1 METLVD
7 GLLLKARAFEDIGF
21 EVTRDDLRRLAENFR
36 PVPILYEH
44 IEAGL
49 DFGEVQAVWVDGD
62 TLYGRLAFYPEAWQ
76 LLERKQIKG
85 LSVAMP
91 WSKTRLLEVSVTS
104 NPREKAARLLASEGA
119 SDESRVYIMGEL
131 KEQVVRLSAPA
142 EVSEPSESV
151 AEPEQAIE
159 LTEPSPAE
167 TVTLSVLELRQLQ
180 ERVAQLTQQQRLAQ
194 AREQA
199 RQYREQG
206 YITPAQEAVLTAILA
221 TEAADTVRF
230 SYGDKERSLGELL
243 QEFVRLNQRFG
254 VGETL
259 GAPPAS
265 PKTYDLSAFELSAE
279 GAHLAQLFLQGQ
291 YEQAQGYIEQLKR
304 GGKA

>member
-1 METLVD
+1 MVTLVD
-7 GLLLKARAFEDIGF
+7 GLLLKARAFKDIDF
-21 EVTRDDLRRLAENFR
+21 EVTRDDLNRLAKHFR

-44 IEAGL
+44 LEAGL
-49 DFGEVQAVWVDGD
+49 DFGEVQDVWVDGD

-76 LLERKQIKG
+76 LLQRKQIKG

-104 NPREKAARLLASEGA
+104 NPREKEARLLASEGA

-131 KEQVVRLSAPA
+131 KEQVVHLSAHATDSEPLDG
-142 EVSEPSESV
+142 VSEAPQ
-151 AEPEQAIE
+151 PIE
-159 LTEPSPAE
+159 MAEPSPTE
-167 TVTLSVLELRQLQ
+167 TVTLSVTEFQQLQ
-180 ERVAQLTQQQRLAQ
+180 RRVAQLAQQQRLAQ

-206 YITPAQEAVLTAILA
+206 YITPAQEAVLAAILA
-221 TEAADTVRF
+221 TDAADTVRF
-230 SYGDKERSLGELL
+230 SYGDKERTLGELL
-243 QEFVRLNQRFG
+243 QDFVRLNQRFG

-259 GAPPAS
+259 GAPSAPA
-265 PKTYDLSAFELSAE
+265 KTYDLSAFGLSAE

-291 YEQAQGYIEQLKR
+291 HEQAQSYIEQLKR
-304 GGKA
+304 GGKV